1 MSTPSPSLIPSH
13 SSPHLL
19 VRHNEDG
26 NEDEEEFSPTEE
38 VTAESYPNWLRFHI
52 GINRYELYS
61 RHSPVLDA
69 LLKDLV
75 TQRITSVGES
85 VSYAEKVYVWVCEV
99 EDLMGSAVKLF
110 YLVCVDQFLTVRF
123 CPVILAYSSNVP
135 TNLKIFSLIILKVQC
150 YTNVWKMQLGK
161 AFSPWYEQKK
171 PTLA

>member
-1 MSTPSPSLIPSH
+1 MFFVVCFFKKPSVISLYCSLSTPSPSLIPSH

-150 YTNVWKMQLGK
+150 YTNV
-161 AFSPWYEQKK
+161 
-171 PTLA
+171 